1 MTYFLT
7 KLRFILLALFL
18 LLIFLAS
25 AWYYYQGELKAPLN
39 LSTSNVLIEIKQGD
53 SLNTVLAHLRG
64 RKVLKTP
71 WIAKLYAKEKQLANK
86 LKVGEFSLRAGANM
100 VELFDLITSNQQVS
114 YSIRFIEGTTFRD
127 MQKVLASQSKL
138 KHLLGGLSEAEI
150 LKRLNLDSRLS
161 KLEGQF
167 YPDTYTFLK
176 NDTDISILQRAHKR
190 LKTILESEWA
200 NKQKGLPLKTPYEA
214 LILASIVEKETGA
227 AHERSEIAGV
237 FLRRLNQRMRLQTDP
252 TVIYGLGERY
262 QGNITRKHLKEVTP
276 YNTYRIKGL
285 PPTPIAMVGR
295 DAIHAAVNPKKGTS
309 LYFVAKGDGTHQFS
323 DTIKAH
329 NSAVRKFQL
338 KRRTDYRSSQ

>member
-7 KLRFILLALFL
+7 KLRFILLTLFSL
-18 LLIFLAS
+18 LAFAAS
-25 AWYYYQGELKAPLN
+25 AWYYYQSELEAPMN

-53 SLNTVLAHLRG
+53 SLNTVLARLREQ
-64 RKVLKTP
+64 KILKTP

-86 LKVGEFSLRAGANM
+86 IKVGEFSLHAGTNIIG
-100 VELFDLITSNQQVS
+100 LFDLITSNQQFS

-127 MQKVLASQSKL
+127 MQKVLEAQSKL
-138 KHLLGGLSEAEI
+138 KHLLEGLTEADI
-150 LKRLNLDSRLS
+150 LKRLNLGSGLS
-161 KLEGQF
+161 NLEGQF
-167 YPDTYTFLK
+167 YPDTYIFLK
-176 NDTDISILQRAHKR
+176 NDTDISILKRAHKR
-190 LKTILESEWA
+190 LQTILKAEWA
-200 NKQKGLPLKTPYEA
+200 NKQKDLPLKTPYEA

-227 AHERSEIAGV
+227 AHERSEISGV
-237 FLRRLNQRMRLQTDP
+237 FMRRLEKRMRLQTDP
-252 TVIYGLGERY
+252 TVIYGLGARY

-295 DAIHAAVNPKKGTS
+295 DAIHAAVNPKKGAS

-329 NSAVRKFQL
+329 NKAVRKFQL
-338 KRRTDYRSSQ
+338 KRRADYRSSQ